1 MKRMLS
7 HEITRAKKK
16 HLIFLFAQCGIPPV
30 GLGKGQSQS
39 PACLPACLPAR
50 LVEVVTLT

>member
-30 GLGKGQSQS
+30 GLGKGQSRS
-39 PACLPACLPAR
+39 PACLPACLPGVWR
-50 LVEVVTLT
+50 L